1 MTPPFTYSSTPHA
14 RRHGPRGY
22 ADYPS
27 YRPWLRDEFTFRCVY
42 CLLRERWVLGGLH
55 IDHFSPVAL
64 HPELATTYDNLLYAC
79 ASCNAAKRDLE
90 LPDPTSAL
98 LGDAIRV
105 LEDGTIEASTP
116 AAAGI
121 VKLLGLN
128 TPKYREY
135 RLLWIEIVA
144 LARTNDPDLYHRVMT
159 FPDDLPDLST
169 LHPPDGNTLPD
180 GVKTSHFEQKKAG
193 TLPETY

>member
-1 MTPPFTYSSTPHA
+1 MTPPFTYPATPHA
-14 RRHGPRGY
+14 RRHGPGGY

-90 LPDPTSAL
+90 LPDPTAAL
-98 LGDAIRV
+98 LADSTKLNRRAVVFFARPMDVDELITDA
-105 LEDGTIEASTP
+105 DADAGTIEKLRGLGMACSTVQ
-116 AAAGI
+116 A
-121 VKLLGLN
+121 
-128 TPKYREY
+128 
-135 RLLWIEIVA
+135 
-144 LARTNDPDLYHRVMT
+144 
-159 FPDDLPDLST
+159 
-169 LHPPDGNTLPD
+169 
-180 GVKTSHFEQKKAG
+180 
-193 TLPETY
+193 